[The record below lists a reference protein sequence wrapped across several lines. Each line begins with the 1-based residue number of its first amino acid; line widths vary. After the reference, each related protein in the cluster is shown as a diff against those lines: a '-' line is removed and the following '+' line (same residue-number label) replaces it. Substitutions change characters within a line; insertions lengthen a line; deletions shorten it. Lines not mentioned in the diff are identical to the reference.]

1 MPDGS
6 LSSEGERWWGR
17 GDGNNW
23 MGCNDG
29 GEEGGRGGRLR
40 MIDASI
46 ETRTCGE
53 VG

>member
-6 LSSEGERWWGR
+6 LSSEEERWWGEGS

-29 GEEGGRGGRLR
+29 GGGGIRIVTILP
-40 MIDASI
+40 I
-46 ETRTCGE
+46 ETS
-53 VG
+53 

>member
-29 GEEGGRGGRLR
+29 GGGGGIRIVTILP
-40 MIDASI
+40 I
-46 ETRTCGE
+46 ETSRGVCDTRH
-53 VG
+53 

>member
-1 MPDGS
+1 MVHCLLRGRDG
-6 LSSEGERWWGR
+6 GGR